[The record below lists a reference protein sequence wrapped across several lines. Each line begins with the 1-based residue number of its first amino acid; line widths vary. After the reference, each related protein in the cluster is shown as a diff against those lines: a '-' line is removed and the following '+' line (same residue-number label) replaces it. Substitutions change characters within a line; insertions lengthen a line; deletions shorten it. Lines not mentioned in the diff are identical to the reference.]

1 VEALQSKCYLSRMSE
16 VDERAALEA
25 YSRAE
30 ISRAEVGRR
39 LNQDI
44 SFGDLL
50 RRLRELHLP
59 LPRYRSDPNSPG
71 VQLIRRLAS
80 REQRAG

>member
-1 VEALQSKCYLSRMSE
+1 MSHA
-16 VDERAALEA
+16 DERAALEA

-39 LNQDI
+39 LNQEI

-50 RRLRELHLP
+50 RRLWEYHLP
-59 LPRYRSDPNSPG
+59 LPRYPSDPKSPG
-71 VQLIRRLAS
+71 VQLIRTLAS

>member
-1 VEALQSKCYLSRMSE
+1 MSQA
-16 VDERAALEA
+16 DERAALEA

-30 ISRAEVGRR
+30 ISRAELERR
-39 LNQDI
+39 LKQEI

-50 RRLRELHLP
+50 KKLWANRLP
-59 LPRYRSDPNSPG
+59 LPRYASDPNSAG
-71 VQLIRRLAS
+71 VQLIRALAS

>member
-1 VEALQSKCYLSRMSE
+1 MGQ

-30 ISRAEVGRR
+30 ISRAEVERR
-39 LNQDI
+39 LNQEI

-50 RRLRELHLP
+50 RRLRENRLP
-59 LPRYRSDPNSPG
+59 LPRYPSDPNSPG
-71 VQLIRRLAS
+71 VQLIRTLAS
-80 REQRAG
+80 REHRAG